1 MLQTNYV
8 WRSLEFNEG
17 EEVAQALKQE
27 DEKVE
32 EGNSVEENE
41 RDRKKRAL
49 EDVTDANG
57 NRVLQVYRWDITGVK
72 SKMLSRMKKV
82 LNFNILIRRVRRD
95 AETGEEAEDETE
107 DDVEQADIETQV
119 NSSSTW
125 ILSFRSLTRSRWSG
139 WSVRQMYSS
148 SWTQRTKRWEGIL
161 LNFKLYLLW
170 PSLFSIRLIFTL

>member
-1 MLQTNYV
+1 M
-8 WRSLEFNEG
+8 EFNEG

-57 NRVLQVYRWDITGVK
+57 NRVLQVYRSDITGMK

-119 NSSSTW
+119 NSSSTNNNSMF
-125 ILSFRSLTRSRWSG
+125 SFHSPGVGDPGGQSDRCTVPAGHRG
-139 WSVRQMYSS
+139 
-148 SWTQRTKRWEGIL
+148 QRGEKE
-161 LNFKLYLLW
+161 FY
-170 PSLFSIRLIFTL
+170 